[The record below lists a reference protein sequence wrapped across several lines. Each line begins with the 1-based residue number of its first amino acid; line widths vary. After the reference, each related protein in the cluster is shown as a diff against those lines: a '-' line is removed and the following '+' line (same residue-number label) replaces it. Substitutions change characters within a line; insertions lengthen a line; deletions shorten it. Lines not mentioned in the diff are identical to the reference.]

1 LHSVLLKSHDVEEKR
16 MKETRILVN
25 KGRLLV
31 VLATVA
37 AVMLPVAAQA
47 QEAGVDYT
55 NTVTVASGATVE
67 MEADIATISFGVR
80 AGNLDASEATR
91 TAGRKTQTVVAALRR
106 AGVTEEELTVG
117 GVNLSRRTDRKG
129 NFIRYVASVTVK
141 VKTTRLDAL
150 AEIIDAAVAAGASS
164 IRGVNYDVQDRR
176 AAVDQALREAM
187 QFARAKATALAQAEG
202 RQVGPA
208 IVISEYDS
216 RPPRSVSLERSVL
229 GSSAGGAADSAASY
243 IPLTPPTLEARARIT
258 VTFELV

>member
-1 LHSVLLKSHDVEEKR
+1 MKR
-16 MKETRILVN
+16 TRIQAK

-37 AVMLPVAAQA
+37 AVMLPVTAQA
-47 QEAGVDYT
+47 QEAGIDYT

-67 MEADIATISFGVR
+67 MEADVATITFGIR
-80 AGNLDASEATR
+80 AGNVDASKATR
-91 TAGRKTQTVVAALRR
+91 KVGSKTQAVVAALRN
-106 AGVTEEELTVG
+106 AGVTEEELNVG

-129 NFIRYVASVTVK
+129 NFVRYVASVVVK
-141 VKTTRLDAL
+141 VKTTRLAAL

-187 QFARAKATALAQAEG
+187 EFARAKATALAEADG
-202 RQVGPA
+202 RQVGRA

-216 RPPRSVSLERSVL
+216 RPPRSVSLDRSVL
-229 GSSAGGAADSAASY
+229 AAEAGGVADPAASY